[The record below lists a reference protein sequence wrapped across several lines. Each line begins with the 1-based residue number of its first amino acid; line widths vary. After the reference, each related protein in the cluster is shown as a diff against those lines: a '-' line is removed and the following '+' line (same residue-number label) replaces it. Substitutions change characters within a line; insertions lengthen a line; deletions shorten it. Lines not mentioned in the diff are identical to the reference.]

1 MLINFK
7 DFKKEKLPI
16 ELADDA
22 TISHAKELIAEQ
34 KQCDASQIKL
44 IYAGKILQDPKTVSG
59 CNLKEGD
66 QVIFMIS
73 KTKKKVDV
81 KVTESTTEPQNEPQT
96 IASAETAAV
105 ANAPAETT
113 ATGTRTGTTAVT
125 QEEGTTD
132 ASFVTGSQRNETVN
146 RIMEMGYDREQ
157 VERAL
162 RAAFNNPD
170 RAVEYLLMGIP
181 EAGEPSQQQA
191 EAVTSG
197 AVANANSE
205 VATDVPSQFTEH
217 EDNLFAQAEAN
228 NGEQGHESAAG
239 LGGEEM
245 GTIGLTMEDITQ
257 LRDVV
262 SGRPEAL
269 MPLFES
275 LSTRYPHLRE
285 TMLQDPQRFISLL
298 LEAVGGSL
306 TDSLGENL
314 GDDIAEGDLGDFGE
328 QTQGAPPNVTISAE
342 DEEAINRLCEL
353 GFERTLVVQIYFACD
368 KNEEI
373 AANMLFNNYA
383 D

>member
-16 ELADDA
+16 ELADNA
-22 TISHAKELIAEQ
+22 TVSHAKELIAEQ
-34 KQCDASQIKL
+34 KQCEASQIKL
-44 IYAGKILQDPKTVSG
+44 IYSGKVLQDTKTVSQ
-59 CNLKEGD
+59 CNLKDGD

-73 KTKKKVDV
+73 KSKKKVEV
-81 KVTESTTEPQNEPQT
+81 KVTESTTEPQNESQAA
-96 IASAETAAV
+96 ASIMPEAHAPAT
-105 ANAPAETT
+105 PAETGTDSTNTET
-113 ATGTRTGTTAVT
+113 A
-125 QEEGTTD
+125 QDEGTTD
-132 ASFVTGSQRNETVN
+132 GSFVTGSRRNETVN

-170 RAVEYLLMGIP
+170 RAVEYLLMGLP
-181 EAGEPSQQQA
+181 EVSEPAQQPTQAAADAAEGVATTDGVAQMPSQ
-191 EAVTSG
+191 SI
-197 AVANANSE
+197 
-205 VATDVPSQFTEH
+205 EH

-228 NGEQGHESAAG
+228 NGEQGHDSGAG
-239 LGGEEM
+239 SGEEEM

-262 SGRPEAL
+262 SGRPESL

-314 GDDIAEGDLGDFGE
+314 GEDVGEGDLGDFGG
-328 QTQGAPPNVTISAE
+328 QSQGAPPNVSISAD
-342 DEEAINRLCEL
+342 DEAAIGRLCEL
-353 GFERTLVVQIYFACD
+353 GFERTLVVQIFFACD